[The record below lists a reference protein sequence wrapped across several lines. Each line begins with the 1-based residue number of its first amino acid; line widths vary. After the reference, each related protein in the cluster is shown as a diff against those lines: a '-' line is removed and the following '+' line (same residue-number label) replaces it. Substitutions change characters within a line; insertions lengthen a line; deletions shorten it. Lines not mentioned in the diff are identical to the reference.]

1 MTLRPNDLVGVIQK
15 APVATLRF
23 VAERL
28 SPHVVQAVLSQ
39 KPDVAVDK
47 GDPLSK
53 KLGAPPIIAKHGIWF
68 ITTEHRDLGESPAK
82 HLAWVVRLAT
92 EHLTELK
99 RLVPDIR
106 ADLSLLIQDEKF
118 NLHDLPR
125 DLLRKA
131 VEIGELE
138 IEIPAAGQDIVL
150 NAKNL
155 RREIE
160 KFSP

>member
-1 MTLRPNDLVGVIQK
+1 MTPRPDDLVGVMQK
-15 APVATLRF
+15 APVATLKF

-28 SPHVVQAVLSQ
+28 PPHVVQSVLSQ

-53 KLGAPPIIAKHGIWF
+53 KLGSPPIIAKQGIWF
-68 ITTEHRDLGESPAK
+68 ITTEHRELGESPAK

-92 EHLTELK
+92 EHLAELK
-99 RLVPDIR
+99 RLIPDIR
-106 ADLSLLIQDEKF
+106 ADLSLLVQEDKF

-138 IEIPAAGQDIVL
+138 IEIPSMGQDIVL
-150 NAKNL
+150 NSRNL

-160 KFSP
+160 KFS